1 MIAITKPVR
10 RRVYDA
16 HHGELVVTMKP
27 EGLEVRL
34 RGKRTT
40 YGPVSYGL
48 VFLTG
53 AKMRAEEDRKQ
64 RRANRRR
71 PRGR

>member
-1 MIAITKPVR
+1 MIAIAKPVR
-10 RRVYDA
+10 RRVFDA

-34 RGKRTT
+34 KGKRTT
-40 YGPVSYGL
+40 YGPISYGF

-53 AKMRAEEDRKQ
+53 ARMRAEEIRKH

-71 PRGR
+71 PR